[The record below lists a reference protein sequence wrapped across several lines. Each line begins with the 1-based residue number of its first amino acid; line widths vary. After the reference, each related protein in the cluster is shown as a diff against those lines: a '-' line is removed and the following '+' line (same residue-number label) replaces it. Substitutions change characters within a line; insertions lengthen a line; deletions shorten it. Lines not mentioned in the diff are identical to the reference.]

1 MKENQ
6 RLRSEMEGGISSSIS
21 ERAPSPPGRG
31 LSRRCSHGSLAGASS
46 PGYSSSSR
54 RGSRLPGPNSP
65 PRSPGRSVSPPWRG
79 GGAAGGGASS
89 PFDVA
94 ADFPA
99 RRFPPPASFTLGLS
113 PRSPRSPDPRHVF
126 EEALTRDWQNALRDG
141 ASEGL
146 FAVHGVDGP

>member
-1 MKENQ
+1 M
-6 RLRSEMEGGISSSIS
+6 RALDRSRHRMHRVEAIGFT
-21 ERAPSPPGRG
+21 
-31 LSRRCSHGSLAGASS
+31 
-46 PGYSSSSR
+46 
-54 RGSRLPGPNSP
+54 
-65 PRSPGRSVSPPWRG
+65 VK
-79 GGAAGGGASS
+79 
-89 PFDVA
+89 